1 MLFCNQLKEDLEME
15 IYKDPM
21 IVVYVLAMPL
31 LIIGIAKAWKKIQ
44 DKKKAK
50 TETATPQS

>member
-1 MLFCNQLKEDLEME
+1 ME